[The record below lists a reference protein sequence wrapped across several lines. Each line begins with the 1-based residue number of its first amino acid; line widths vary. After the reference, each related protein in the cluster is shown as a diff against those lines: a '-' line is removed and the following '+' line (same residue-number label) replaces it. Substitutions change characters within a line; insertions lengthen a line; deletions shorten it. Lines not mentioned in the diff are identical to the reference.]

1 MARLLPLLNKLSIKL
16 MGHHSAQSTY
26 LALGMSLGMALSSG
40 VAAQGHGLTLSSDLL
55 GSSRDRGLAGASI
68 AADDGHTAAAIN
80 PAFIGV
86 GKGASDSWFAIKQLT
101 FPYVNV
107 SADSLSFT
115 DNQKIFATKPEQ
127 LRLEKLAQ
135 GPLRKGYV
143 DATVMPS
150 LVVGRVFVGLIMH
163 YEAMLGSRAPFD
175 PDDRSAQTLAVKFRQ
190 HLGPMLG
197 FSVPVGPLTL
207 GLSGALLST
216 TLAEGDF
223 SYDQLDTPKAR
234 KAAFAP
240 VSHEYTGQ
248 YTMLGLSYDLY
259 DPWGLSLA
267 AVVHNPEG
275 SVFEGTSANSG
286 SYELVPRYQ
295 LALAMAPKIN
305 SWLAMQGTLQLD
317 HEEGHV
323 TADNLKGGV
332 EWLLGKERNG
342 KKDFAIRLGYNK
354 VGVGF
359 GIKANFGLVAVEF
372 AEDAKAF
379 VADQGPASGIT
390 AGFAVPKDPI
400 RRRSLSFTINV
411 ADF

>member
-1 MARLLPLLNKLSIKL
+1 MAKFLPQFMAVALV
-16 MGHHSAQSTY
+16 
-26 LALGMSLGMALSSG
+26 ALGIGSE
-40 VAAQGHGLTLSSDLL
+40 AAQGQRLSLSSNLL
-55 GSSRDRGLAGASI
+55 GSARDRGLAGASI
-68 AADDGHTAAAIN
+68 TADDGHTAAAVN

-86 GKGASDSWFAIKQLT
+86 GEGASDSWFAIKQLT
-101 FPYVNV
+101 FPYINV
-107 SADSLSFT
+107 GADSISFT
-115 DNQKIFATKPEQ
+115 DNQKIFATRPEQ

-135 GPLRKGYV
+135 GPLRKGYI

-150 LVVGRVFVGLIMH
+150 LVVGRVFVGLLMH
-163 YEAMLGSRAPFD
+163 YEAILGSRAPFD
-175 PDDRSAQTLAVKFRQ
+175 PEDRSAESLAVRFRQ
-190 HLGPMLG
+190 HLGPMVG
-197 FSVPVGPLTL
+197 FAVPMGPVTL
-207 GLSGALLST
+207 GVTGALLSA

-240 VSHEYTGQ
+240 VSHDYSGQ
-248 YTMLGLSYDLY
+248 YTMVGLNYDLY
-259 DPWGLSLA
+259 SPWGLSLA
-267 AVVHNPEG
+267 AVVHNPDG
-275 SVFEGTSANSG
+275 SVFEGNSPN
-286 SYELVPRYQ
+286 SSPYELVPRYQ
-295 LALAMAPKIN
+295 LAVAMAPKIN
-305 SWLAMQGTLQLD
+305 SWLAMQSTLQLD
-317 HEEGHV
+317 HEEGAV
-323 TADNLKGGV
+323 SAANLKGGV

-359 GIKANFGLVAVEF
+359 GAKANFGLVAVEF

-379 VADQGPASGIT
+379 VAERGPSSGIA